1 MGSNTGYGFVIGRET
16 WNNAVGRWEN
26 YISLDNAVKFLFN
39 HKKNLKK
46 DELEVLNILSDVLNG
61 NITFELPIEKYPVED
76 IFEEIC
82 FNGFS
87 EKNPLNQVDCDV
99 LGDNYCIETIIANVI
114 HRETDLPVGY
124 FKDANLDGAYIMYSP
139 SYPWEASDNERK
151 IKEKEDINKIFD
163 KYKDEL
169 IKEDY
174 KSYADN
180 GYQTVEYW
188 D

>member
-16 WNNAVGRWEN
+16 WNNAVGKWEN
-26 YISLDNAVKFLFN
+26 YISLDNAVKFLS
-39 HKKNLKK
+39 KREKVLKK
-46 DELEVLNILSDVLNG
+46 DELKSLKVLSDVLNG
-61 NITFELPIEKYPVED
+61 NITLELPIKNCQFED

-82 FNGFS
+82 FDFD
-87 EKNPLNQVDCDV
+87 EKNPLNHVDCDV
-99 LGDNYCIETIIANVI
+99 LGDDYCIETIIANVI

-139 SYPWEASDNERK
+139 SYPWKASENERK
-151 IKEKEDINKIFD
+151 IRAKEDLDKIFD

-169 IKEDY
+169 IEDEF
-174 KSYADN
+174 KPSASN
-180 GYQTVEYW
+180 GYQIAEYW